1 MKHLNHP
8 FSMKGFTLVELMVAM
23 GLGIFLLLGL
33 VNIFIGSKA
42 TFASQAGMSRM
53 QQSGRFSID
62 LLQTEIRMA
71 GFSGCFSTIVEPKNT
86 LNINPPPVEYNI
98 GQPVDGYE
106 ATGSSQWNGV
116 SNLNGL
122 PDDVDEDDVT
132 GGTDIVLIR
141 RAGNDGLRLAAAMP
155 NTSATLFIE
164 ANLNP
169 EPIADDDVLLLS
181 DCSKSAI
188 FQVTN
193 YTVSSGG
200 IQHNTGGSGSPG
212 NWTKI
217 LSDDQPFDTDA
228 TIFKIET
235 KIFFIKPGAG
245 TNNRDAEYQ
254 SLWMKNGTDTPI
266 ELVPGIEN
274 LQVLYGED
282 TGGDGVPDRY
292 VTADDVAE
300 MDDVV
305 TIRVT
310 VTASS
315 VDAVGLSGDGILRRD
330 FSSLIKIRN
339 RGV

>member
-1 MKHLNHP
+1 MKIL
-8 FSMKGFTLVELMVAM
+8 SRRAALQGFTLVELLVAM
-23 GLGIFLLLGL
+23 ALGVFLLLGL
-33 VNIFIGSKA
+33 VNIFVGSKA
-42 TFASQAGMSRM
+42 TFTSQAGMSRM
-53 QQSGRFSID
+53 QQSGRFAID

-71 GFSGCFSTIVEPKNT
+71 GFTGCFSTSGEPKNT
-86 LNINPPPVEYNI
+86 LNIDPPPVEYNI

-106 ATGSSQWNGV
+106 ATGYGQWNGV
-116 SNLNGL
+116 STLNGL

-141 RAGNDGLRLAAAMP
+141 RAGDDGLRLASAMP
-155 NTSATLFIE
+155 NTSATVFIE

-200 IQHNTGGSGSPG
+200 VQHNTGGTDPG
-212 NWTKI
+212 NSTKI
-217 LSDDQPFDTDA
+217 LSDGEPFDTDA
-228 TIFKIET
+228 TVFKIET
-235 KIFFIKPGAG
+235 KIFFIQPGAG

-254 SLWMKNGTDTPI
+254 SLWMKNGTDIPI
-266 ELVPGIEN
+266 ELVPGVED

-282 TGGDGVPDRY
+282 SGGDGVPDRY
-292 VTADDVAE
+292 VTADDVTD
-300 MDDVV
+300 MNDVV

-310 VTASS
+310 VTSNS
-315 VDAVGLSGDGILRRD
+315 IDVVGESGDGILRRE